1 MISKITCRRCKLTL
15 KFNNALHKH
24 LRTCIVN
31 ANSVVLHIISKRLLS
46 TTIRCSNVDVNKNID
61 IDYEFK
67 DYQYASTEVA
77 LIENENL
84 ISVCAD
90 TEAEITLADTEFFN
104 ATAKNV
110 SVKTMIISI
119 TVRELN
125 TMKHFIDKYVIISMY
140 FLEKDKHDEIVKTKI
155 IRKIHFVNNL
165 KANMLIENDVLKSEK
180 FDIFT
185 FTSTVY
191 IESCEIIISISIKNR
206 FISQSTSIH
215 SIKARIIASHTKL
228 SISIHKI
235 SLSERDYFF
244 EPAEA
249 NFSIYFHIVD
259 TAISVILIRNNNVT
273 SIKVFRNFRL
283 NKLIEIKHSNVL
295 HVDSKSS
302 DFAIRI
308 LKSKHKK
315 LFFDK
320 VLKSIL
326 LTYKKEKHTAV
337 ADVFLSINNDADI
350 VLFNDITI
358 HNASEKNV
366 IQRFSNLIEKYSSL

>member
-1 MISKITCRRCKLTL
+1 M
-15 KFNNALHKH
+15 
-24 LRTCIVN
+24 
-31 ANSVVLHIISKRLLS
+31 
-46 TTIRCSNVDVNKNID
+46 
-61 IDYEFK
+61 
-67 DYQYASTEVA
+67 
-77 LIENENL
+77 IENENL

-110 SVKTMIISI
+110 SVKTMITSI
-119 TVRELN
+119 TVRELD
-125 TMKHFIDKYVIISMY
+125 TMKHSIDKYVIVSMY
-140 FLEKDKHDEIVKTKI
+140 FPEKDKHDEIFRAKI

-165 KANMLIENDVLKSEK
+165 KANMLIKNDVLRSKK

-185 FTSTVY
+185 STSTVY
-191 IESCEIIISISIKNR
+191 IENCKVIISISIKNR
-206 FISQSTSIH
+206 FISQSASIH

-366 IQRFSNLIEKYSSL
+366 IQKFSNLIEKYSSL

>member
-1 MISKITCRRCKLTL
+1 MSK
-15 KFNNALHKH
+15 
-24 LRTCIVN
+24 
-31 ANSVVLHIISKRLLS
+31 
-46 TTIRCSNVDVNKNID
+46 
-61 IDYEFK
+61 
-67 DYQYASTEVA
+67 
-77 LIENENL
+77 
-84 ISVCAD
+84 
-90 TEAEITLADTEFFN
+90 
-104 ATAKNV
+104 
-110 SVKTMIISI
+110 
-119 TVRELN
+119 
-125 TMKHFIDKYVIISMY
+125 
-140 FLEKDKHDEIVKTKI
+140 
-155 IRKIHFVNNL
+155 
-165 KANMLIENDVLKSEK
+165 
-180 FDIFT
+180 
-185 FTSTVY
+185 
-191 IESCEIIISISIKNR
+191 
-206 FISQSTSIH
+206 
-215 SIKARIIASHTKL
+215 
-228 SISIHKI
+228 
-235 SLSERDYFF
+235 RDYFF
-244 EPAEA
+244 EFAET
-249 NFSIYFHIVD
+249 NFAIYFHIVD